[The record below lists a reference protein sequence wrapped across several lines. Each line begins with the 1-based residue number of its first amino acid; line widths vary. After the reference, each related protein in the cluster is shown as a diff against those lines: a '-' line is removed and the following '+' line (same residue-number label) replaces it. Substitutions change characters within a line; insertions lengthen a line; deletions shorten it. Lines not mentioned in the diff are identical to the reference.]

1 VRTRTKALA
10 LLLALLVSGTALA
23 QPGAAAGARRSRDEA
38 HKMVDA
44 YIVSNLQ
51 ESLGLSDEQYVKLLP
66 LVNRLQK
73 DRREYTARRME
84 ALHEMRRLLQS
95 GGATEARVAELLKE
109 VKAVEAESPAVQKKN
124 LDAIDAVL
132 TSVQQAKYRI
142 LETEVERKIREL
154 MGQMRAPGR
163 IGGRRRPGMDERQP
177 QQQP

>member
-1 VRTRTKALA
+1 MKGIYRLPAALV
-10 LLLALLVSGTALA
+10 LVA
-23 QPGAAAGARRSRDEA
+23 GAASAQQEPPAGRPAREEA
-38 HKMVDA
+38 FRMVDA
-44 YIVSNLQ
+44 YLVSNMQ

>member
-1 VRTRTKALA
+1 MRRGWALVLGMA
-10 LLLALLVSGTALA
+10 LTAGMAWA
-23 QPGAAAGARRSRDEA
+23 QPAGPGARRPRDEA

-51 ESLGLSDEQYVKLLP
+51 ESLGLSDDQFVKVLP

-73 DRREYTARRME
+73 DRREHAARRFQ

-109 VKAVEAESPAVQKKN
+109 VKSVENEAPAVQKKD

-132 TSVQQAKYRI
+132 TPVQQAKFRI
-142 LETEVERKIREL
+142 LEVEVERKIREV
-154 MGQMRAPGR
+154 MGQIRAQGR
-163 IGGRRRPGMDERQP
+163 AGARRKPERDGP
-177 QQQP
+177 EPELREP